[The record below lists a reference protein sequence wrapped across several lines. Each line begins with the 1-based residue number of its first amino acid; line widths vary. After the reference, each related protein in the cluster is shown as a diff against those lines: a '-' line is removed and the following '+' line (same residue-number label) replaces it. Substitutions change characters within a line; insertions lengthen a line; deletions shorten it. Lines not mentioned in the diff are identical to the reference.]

1 MKAAIIGY
9 GKMGREI
16 EKILI
21 ERGHEVVKKIDMEN
35 SADISAEGL
44 AGVDVAI
51 EFTTPDTAF
60 GNICATLRA
69 GVPIVSGTTGWT
81 ERMAEVVALCKE
93 CDGSFFYSSNY
104 SLGVNILFKINK
116 VLGAMMKPH
125 TEYKL
130 HIEETHHIH
139 KKDAPSGTAKT
150 LADDLR
156 DVLYDGD
163 TAKEIEIQ
171 SFREG
176 EVPGIHNVVWESEN
190 DILTLQHSLHSRRA
204 LAFGAVLAAEYA
216 ATHKGILTMDN
227 LLSL

>member
-1 MKAAIIGY
+1 MKVAIIGY

-16 EKILI
+16 EKILL

-35 SADISAEGL
+35 KADISAEGL
-44 AGVDVAI
+44 KGVDVAI

-60 GNICATLRA
+60 ENICGTIRA

-81 ERMAEVVALCKE
+81 ERMGEAVELCNE
-93 CDGSFFYSSNY
+93 LDGTFFYSSNY

-116 VLGAMMKPH
+116 VLGAIMKPH

-156 DVLYDGD
+156 EVLYDGD
-163 TAKEIEIQ
+163 NSKEIEIQ

-176 EVPGIHNVVWESEN
+176 EVPGIHDVVWESEN
-190 DILTLQHSLHSRRA
+190 DTLTLHHSLHSRRA
-204 LAFGAVLAAEYA
+204 LAFGAVVAAEYA

-227 LLSL
+227 LLNL

>member
-16 EKILI
+16 EKILV
-21 ERGHEVVKKIDMEN
+21 ERGHQVVKKIDMEN
-35 SADISAEGL
+35 SADISVEGL
-44 AGVDVAI
+44 KGVDVAI

-60 GNICATLRA
+60 NNICATLRA
-69 GVPIVSGTTGWT
+69 GVPTVSGTTGWT
-81 ERMAEVVALCKE
+81 DKMADVVELCSEV
-93 CDGSFFYSSNY
+93 DGTFFYSSNY

-116 VLGAMMKPH
+116 VLGRMMKPH
-125 TEYKL
+125 SEYKL

-156 DVLYDGD
+156 EVVFDGD
-163 TAKEIEIQ
+163 TATEIRID

-176 EVPGIHNVVWESEN
+176 EVPGIHDVVWESEN
-190 DILTLQHSLHSRRA
+190 DTLTLHHSLHSRRA

-216 ATHKGILTMDN
+216 ATHKGVLSMDN